1 MNAISFIDLCINQYF
16 KLHKK
21 KFAEEQIIEEDLD
34 KTKKSQEISI
44 LITPPNISPE
54 KISQDQEGSPENPQ
68 IHELFF
74 QLETQKYQIED
85 LKSTIQ
91 KLQNEN
97 QFVRR

>member
-1 MNAISFIDLCINQYF
+1 MCINHYF

-21 KFAEEQIIEEDLD
+21 KTAEEENIEEDLE
-34 KTKKSQEISI
+34 KTKKTQEISI

-54 KISQDQEGSPENPQ
+54 KPSPEQQEGSPENPQ
-68 IHELFF
+68 IHELIF
-74 QLETQKYQIED
+74 QLETQKYEIED

-97 QFVRR
+97 QFVL